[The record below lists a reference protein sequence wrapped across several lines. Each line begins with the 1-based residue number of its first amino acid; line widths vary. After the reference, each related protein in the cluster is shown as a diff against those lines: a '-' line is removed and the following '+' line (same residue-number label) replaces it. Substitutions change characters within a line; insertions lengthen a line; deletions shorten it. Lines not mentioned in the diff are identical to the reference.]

1 MAYEVR
7 YTDQINKGTIEVED
21 GTVNTDTSIAF
32 SGRGTAG
39 YGQIVAENFLHLLEN
54 FANTQSPA
62 NPVEGQLWYDNTPGV
77 DQLKIYD
84 GTNWVAAGGLKKSID
99 EPDVANSVVG
109 DLWVDTD
116 NQQLYLFTGAG
127 WQLVGP
133 EFSEGLATGARASTI
148 IGQDDVTYTVLL
160 VEINAEIAA
169 IVSTHT
175 FTPKTTIAGFPNI
188 LPGINLSNRNISGGN
203 LKYRGI
209 AQEAESLR
217 VGNDTV
223 LAANF
228 LRSDALST
236 TNFPLRVKNNTGL
249 AVGASGQLVLSVE
262 GDAGIIQHNTT
273 GSNVDIRVNNNGSYE
288 TAIRINSNKTIG
300 INNEAPEEALDVTGN
315 IQASGHF
322 LVNNVQDSTNI
333 NTGSIITKGG
343 AAVAKNLNV
352 GGNTNIQGTTT
363 LANTVPDLNNTR
375 DLGSPTQRWENVY
388 STRFVGNLEGNVS
401 GTISGR
407 AGSANKI
414 ASLTTF
420 RMTGD
425 VSAPDF
431 TFDGQTGGATKTF
444 NTTISNT
451 FIAGQDSVTEVGNL
465 DEFLVNVTS
474 GITGL
479 YKVSK
484 QNLLKSITRQLTPVG
499 TIVPYGG
506 TTAPEGWFLCDGS
519 EILRSEYLDLFNIIG
534 YNFRPPSQ
542 INAGPNDSSTHFAL
556 PDLRGRFPL
565 GLDNM
570 DNNFAPEFGGAANRV
585 TDVNADTIGGAAGSE
600 ENEIRVNNLPQHEH
614 DLRST
619 DDARQQFYAISATAA
634 DEDTASPQAIAF
646 SSSQSFSF
654 NVTPATSTG
663 SALGSSGGILNG
675 GITGEDDYTEITDN
689 DGDVVEQLAAPF
701 NTMNPYLAINYI
713 IYHGVI
719 L

>member
-1 MAYEVR
+1 
-7 YTDQINKGTIEVED
+7 
-21 GTVNTDTSIAF
+21 
-32 SGRGTAG
+32 
-39 YGQIVAENFLHLLEN
+39 
-54 FANTQSPA
+54 
-62 NPVEGQLWYDNTPGV
+62 
-77 DQLKIYD
+77 
-84 GTNWVAAGGLKKSID
+84 
-99 EPDVANSVVG
+99 
-109 DLWVDTD
+109 
-116 NQQLYLFTGAG
+116 
-127 WQLVGP
+127 
-133 EFSEGLATGARASTI
+133 
-148 IGQDDVTYTVLL
+148 
-160 VEINAEIAA
+160 
-169 IVSTHT
+169 
-175 FTPKTTIAGFPNI
+175 
-188 LPGINLSNRNISGGN
+188 
-203 LKYRGI
+203 
-209 AQEAESLR
+209 
-217 VGNDTV
+217 
-223 LAANF
+223 
-228 LRSDALST
+228 
-236 TNFPLRVKNNTGL
+236 
-249 AVGASGQLVLSVE
+249 
-262 GDAGIIQHNTT
+262 
-273 GSNVDIRVNNNGSYE
+273 
-288 TAIRINSNKTIG
+288 
-300 INNEAPEEALDVTGN
+300 
-315 IQASGHF
+315 QASGHF
-322 LVNNVQDSTNI
+322 LVNNVQDSSNI

-343 AAVAKNLNV
+343 AAVAKSLNV

-431 TFDGQTGGATKTF
+431 TFDGQTGGAIKTF

-484 QNLLKSITRQLTPVG
+484 QNLLKSITRQLTPIG

-600 ENEIRVNNLPQHEH
+600 ANEIRVNNLPQHEH

-619 DDARQQFYAISATAA
+619 DDDRQQFYAIS
-634 DEDTASPQAIAF
+634 DTDIDQASDQAIPF
-646 SSSQSFSF
+646 NSSQSFSF
-654 NVTPATSTG
+654 GASGASTG

-675 GITGEDDYTEITDN
+675 GITSNNDYTEITDN
-689 DGDVVEQLAAPF
+689 DNNVVEQLGAPF

-719 L
+719 Q

>member
-21 GTVNTDTSIAF
+21 GTVNTDTSIALP
-32 SGRGTAG
+32 GRGTAG
-39 YGQIVAENFLHLLEN
+39 YGQIVAESFLHLLEN

-62 NPVEGQLWYDNTPGV
+62 SPVEGQLWYDNTPGI

-84 GTNWVAAGGLKKSID
+84 GTNWVAAGGLKKSTD
-99 EPDVANSVVG
+99 APDVATSVVG

-133 EFSEGLATGARASTI
+133 EFSEGLSTGARASTI
-148 IGQDDVTYTVLL
+148 IGQDDNTYTVLL
-160 VEINAEIAA
+160 VEINAELAA
-169 IVSTHT
+169 IVSTDA
-175 FTPKTTIAGFPNI
+175 FTPKTTIAGFSNI
-188 LPGINLSNRNISGGN
+188 LPGINLSGRNFNGN
-203 LKYRGI
+203 LLKYRGL

-217 VGNDTV
+217 VGNNSV
-223 LAANF
+223 PAANF
-228 LRSDALST
+228 LRSDVLST
-236 TNFPLRVKNNTGL
+236 TNFPLRVKNNSGL
-249 AVGASGQLVLSVE
+249 AIGASGQLVLSIE

-315 IQASGHF
+315 IQVSGHL
-322 LVNNVQDSTNI
+322 LVNNLQDSSNI

-343 AAVAKNLNV
+343 AAVAKNFNV
-352 GGNTNIQGTTT
+352 GGNTTVQGVTT
-363 LANTVPDLNNTR
+363 LSTTLPDLNNTR

-388 STRFVGNLEGNVS
+388 STRFIGNLEGNVS

-451 FIAGQDSVTEVGNL
+451 FVAGQQSVTEVGNL

-484 QNLLKSITRQLTPVG
+484 QNLLRSITRQLTPVG
-499 TIVPYGG
+499 TI
-506 TTAPEGWFLCDGS
+506 TAYAGSTPPEGWFLCDGS
-519 EILRSEYLDLFNIIG
+519 EILRSEYLDLFNIVG

-570 DNNFAPEFGGAANRV
+570 DNNFSLDFGGAANRV
-585 TDVNADTIGGAAGSE
+585 TDVNADTIGGTAGSE
-600 ENEIRVNNLPQHEH
+600 SNEIRVNNLPQHEH

-619 DDARQQFYAISATAA
+619 DADRQQFYAIS
-634 DEDTASPQAIAF
+634 DTNINEASSQAIPF
-646 SSSQSFSF
+646 NSSQSFSF
-654 NVTPATSTG
+654 GASGSTTG

-675 GITGEDDYTEITDN
+675 GVTGTSDYTEITDN
-689 DGDVVEQLAAPF
+689 NGNVIEQLGAPF
-701 NTMNPYLAINYI
+701 NTMNPYMALNYI

-719 L
+719 Q